1 MADIW
6 IVVVAVFAIAG
17 VAVLLRRGVFNGA
30 KAAKAPEQ
38 PAQ

>member
-1 MADIW
+1 MGDIW

-30 KAAKAPEQ
+30 KAEKAAEPTAK
-38 PAQ
+38 